1 MAEERR
7 AEEPQA
13 EKAPAASPPKKKKK
27 RSKLGLL
34 FLLILLGLG
43 AAAGLHFSGLWDGRP
58 LLWSVVPQIP
68 YVGQDLARLLA
79 VPERYALTADE
90 RRRLELEDW
99 QKRLDEKE
107 RGVLDKLLRRDVARI
122 EESVHSIVRSYDSL
136 LDYLTTLDV
145 QPPRLIASAAEAAL
159 TSNITHALERDT
171 LNIAH
176 IRSQLQLA
184 ARWQIAPDAARIGF
198 ALAEWLNRR
207 MERLC
212 GDPRDAAAMDEIGD
226 LLALFLDEF
235 SWRLSL
241 YQAQNLYHEILT
253 RHRPSAAS
261 PELKDALYRL
271 GSRLRFSETMLK
283 F

>member
-107 RGVLDKLLRRDVARI
+107 RGVLDKQTGL
-122 EESVHSIVRSYDSL
+122 
-136 LDYLTTLDV
+136 
-145 QPPRLIASAAEAAL
+145 EAL
-159 TSNITHALERDT
+159 SDDLGR
-171 LNIAH
+171 
-176 IRSQLQLA
+176 RSQAL
-184 ARWQIAPDAARIGF
+184 DAQ
-198 ALAEWLNRR
+198 
-207 MERLC
+207 ERL
-212 GDPRDAAAMDEIGD
+212 
-226 LLALFLDEF
+226 L
-235 SWRLSL
+235 
-241 YQAQNLYHEILT
+241 
-253 RHRPSAAS
+253 SAAS
-261 PELKDALYRL
+261 ADREERSADENEQRLIDQVAKTYQDMSARNAAQIVEQLREKLAVDLLRKLPVDARASILGKMKPQRAARLTELMSSQGR
-271 GSRLRFSETMLK
+271 
-283 F
+283 

>member
-27 RSKLGLL
+27 KRSKLGLL

-43 AAAGLHFSGLWDGRP
+43 TAVGLHFSGLWDGRP

-107 RGVLDKLLRRDVARI
+107 RGVLDRQTGLEALSDDLGRR
-122 EESVHSIVRSYDSL
+122 S
-136 LDYLTTLDV
+136 
-145 QPPRLIASAAEAAL
+145 Q
-159 TSNITHALERDT
+159 ALE
-171 LNIAH
+171 A
-176 IRSQLQLA
+176 Q
-184 ARWQIAPDAARIGF
+184 
-198 ALAEWLNRR
+198 
-207 MERLC
+207 ERL
-212 GDPRDAAAMDEIGD
+212 
-226 LLALFLDEF
+226 L
-235 SWRLSL
+235 
-241 YQAQNLYHEILT
+241 
-253 RHRPSAAS
+253 SAAS
-261 PELKDALYRL
+261 ADWEERSADEDEQRLIDQVAKTYQDMSARNAAQIVEQLREKLAVDLLRKLPVDARASILGKMKPQKAARLTELMSSQGR
-271 GSRLRFSETMLK
+271 
-283 F
+283 

>member
-27 RSKLGLL
+27 KRSKLGLL

-43 AAAGLHFSGLWDGRP
+43 TAVGLHFSGLWDGRP

-107 RGVLDKLLRRDVARI
+107 RGVLDRQTGLEALSDDLGRR
-122 EESVHSIVRSYDSL
+122 S
-136 LDYLTTLDV
+136 
-145 QPPRLIASAAEAAL
+145 Q
-159 TSNITHALERDT
+159 ALE
-171 LNIAH
+171 A
-176 IRSQLQLA
+176 Q
-184 ARWQIAPDAARIGF
+184 
-198 ALAEWLNRR
+198 
-207 MERLC
+207 ERL
-212 GDPRDAAAMDEIGD
+212 
-226 LLALFLDEF
+226 L
-235 SWRLSL
+235 
-241 YQAQNLYHEILT
+241 
-253 RHRPSAAS
+253 SAAS
-261 PELKDALYRL
+261 ADRAESSATEDEQRLIDQVAKTYQDMSARNAAQIVEQLREKLAVDLLRKLPVDARASILGKMKPQRAARLTELMSGQGR
-271 GSRLRFSETMLK
+271 
-283 F
+283 

>member
-107 RGVLDKLLRRDVARI
+107 RGVLDKQTGL
-122 EESVHSIVRSYDSL
+122 
-136 LDYLTTLDV
+136 
-145 QPPRLIASAAEAAL
+145 EAL
-159 TSNITHALERDT
+159 SDDLGR
-171 LNIAH
+171 
-176 IRSQLQLA
+176 RSQAL
-184 ARWQIAPDAARIGF
+184 DAQ
-198 ALAEWLNRR
+198 
-207 MERLC
+207 ERL
-212 GDPRDAAAMDEIGD
+212 
-226 LLALFLDEF
+226 L
-235 SWRLSL
+235 
-241 YQAQNLYHEILT
+241 
-253 RHRPSAAS
+253 SAAS
-261 PELKDALYRL
+261 ADREERSADENEQRLIDQVAKTYQDMSARNAAQIVEQLREKLAVDLLRKLPVDARASILGKMKPQRAARLTELMSGR
-271 GSRLRFSETMLK
+271 GR
-283 F
+283 

>member
-43 AAAGLHFSGLWDGRP
+43 TAVGLHFSGLWDGRP

-107 RGVLDKLLRRDVARI
+107 RGVLDRQTGLEALSDDLGRR
-122 EESVHSIVRSYDSL
+122 S
-136 LDYLTTLDV
+136 
-145 QPPRLIASAAEAAL
+145 Q
-159 TSNITHALERDT
+159 ALE
-171 LNIAH
+171 A
-176 IRSQLQLA
+176 Q
-184 ARWQIAPDAARIGF
+184 
-198 ALAEWLNRR
+198 
-207 MERLC
+207 ERL
-212 GDPRDAAAMDEIGD
+212 
-226 LLALFLDEF
+226 L
-235 SWRLSL
+235 
-241 YQAQNLYHEILT
+241 
-253 RHRPSAAS
+253 SAAS
-261 PELKDALYRL
+261 ADREERSADEDEQRLIDQVAKTYQDMSARNAAQIVEQLREKLAVDLLRKLPVDARASILGKMKPQRAARLTELMSGR
-271 GSRLRFSETMLK
+271 GR
-283 F
+283 